1 MPVKSSNWANAC
13 RKNISSP
20 TTVTAPASAAS
31 FRSWVSFGVYTASNT
46 RLYALNAS
54 WSYACHFLVR
64 KSNCTNL
71 ITMYTCIQQKTD
83 VFGIGSFQSGHFLMQ
98 DCFSMFYP
106 LDMTNT
112 PLYVFKFQMA
122 WKPLKTS
129 VNLHWRDGLCF

>member
-31 FRSWVSFGVYTASNT
+31 FRSWVSLGVYTASNT

-64 KSNCTNL
+64 EKQ
-71 ITMYTCIQQKTD
+71 MYKLDYNVHMHTTEDKCIW
-83 VFGIGSFQSGHFLMQ
+83 
-98 DCFSMFYP
+98 
-106 LDMTNT
+106 N
-112 PLYVFKFQMA
+112 KFIPE
-122 WKPLKTS
+122 WSSDP
-129 VNLHWRDGLCF
+129 